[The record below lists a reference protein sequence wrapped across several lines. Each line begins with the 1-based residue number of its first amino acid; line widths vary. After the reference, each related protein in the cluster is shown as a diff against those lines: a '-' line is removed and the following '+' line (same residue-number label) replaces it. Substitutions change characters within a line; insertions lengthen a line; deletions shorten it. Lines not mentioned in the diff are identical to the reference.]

1 MGFKL
6 VDVTLKLLC
15 DFARILHFLGKNK
28 TNSKDFA
35 KKVIIEQYNI
45 FS

>member
-6 VDVTLKLLC
+6 VDVTLSYYVI
-15 DFARILHFLGKNK
+15 FARISLFLGKNK

-35 KKVIIEQYNI
+35 KKSLQ
-45 FS
+45 